1 MIKKQINAIE
11 FSFKKVSAWNNEKK
25 LLKCFTGYECQ
36 FWRYHFTKIYHRI
49 RHLPSIE
56 MGCILS
62 GQNPLFGHFIF
73 LQFSQSVS
81 QSDQSNSKLGQTPPN
96 FSKLLQTPSKLFQTL
111 SALVQTPSKHVQMRP
126 NASKR
131 VQTHLNAPNA
141 SKLVQIPT
149 IQQSVWSI

>member
-73 LQFSQSVS
+73 LQFSLINLIQNLV
-81 QSDQSNSKLGQTPPN
+81 
-96 FSKLLQTPSKLFQTL
+96 KLLQTSPNPFQTL
-111 SALVQTPSKHVQMRP
+111 PNPICTCPNPMQTCP

-131 VQTHLNAPNA
+131 LQTCPNASKCSKPNA

-149 IQQSVWSI
+149 I